1 MKFDKVTPVGKAGD
15 GHVWMTTK
23 EVAKYLNCHPNTLE
37 KMRCRPGGVPFHKLG
52 NKAVRYLKSEVD
64 AYMLGGGHE

>member
-1 MKFDKVTPVGKAGD
+1 MTSKSRMRLPRVGAD
-15 GHVWMTTK
+15 DRWMTTK

-37 KMRCRPGGVPFHKLG
+37 QMRSRGDGIPSHKLG